1 VGTESPTK
9 RLTTFPIAVLRDPP
23 DVREADLLVRPG
35 GHRLP
40 AGPDVGGGTAGAT
53 RVEGGRVDALSRA
66 FTGFVEREDLS
77 VLFVVA
83 ALLAAVA
90 LGAAHAAAP
99 GHGKTMMAAYLVA
112 EHGSARQAAV
122 VGLTVTAT
130 HTVGVLVLGVVLSA
144 TTAVAPSQLYPWLGL
159 AGGLLVIGVGA
170 GLVRRAWAAH
180 AHSPPGHHHSHH
192 HAGVDHSAGHT
203 HQHAPQSLPG
213 LRSLVGMG
221 IAGGLVPS
229 PSAVVVLLGG
239 IAIGRPWFGVLLVVA
254 YGLGMAITLVAAG
267 FALVRV
273 RDAVARRGRTMR
285 FPLARAL
292 PRLSSVAVVAVG
304 VVLAARSGLAVLS

>member
-1 VGTESPTK
+1 
-9 RLTTFPIAVLRDPP
+9 
-23 DVREADLLVRPG
+23 LLVRPG

-40 AGPDVGGGTAGAT
+40 AEPDVGGTSGGAT

-66 FTGFVEREDLS
+66 FTGFVERADLS
-77 VLFVVA
+77 LLFVVG
-83 ALLAAVA
+83 ALLAAVV

-122 VGLTVTAT
+122 VALTVTAT

-170 GLVRRAWAAH
+170 GLVRRTWAAH
-180 AHSPPGHHHSHH
+180 AHSPLGHHSHDH
-192 HAGVDHSAGHT
+192 HHHDAAVDRRAGDP
-203 HQHAPQSLPG
+203 HQHGRQGLPR
-213 LRSLVGMG
+213 LRSLIGIG
-221 IAGGLVPS
+221 IAGGMTPS

-273 RDAVARRGRTMR
+273 RDAVAHRGRTMR

-292 PRLSSVAVVAVG
+292 PRISAVAVVVVG
-304 VVLAARSGLAVLS
+304 VVLTARSGLAVLS